1 MPNLIIPS
9 KEICKKILQKY
20 NTPANVIRHCLL
32 VTEIA
37 EEFCKKIKQ
46 VDGKLVI
53 AGAMLHDIGRSVDHS
68 IKHAIE
74 GVKILEKE
82 GLDPRIITIVKRHV
96 GTGITAEEALNLGLP
111 IEDYTPV
118 TNEEVIVSY
127 SDNLVC
133 GERRCSFE
141 EILEQFIKKFGK
153 DSHVVKGFYKQK
165 EMIEK
170 MIISSKKE

>member
-1 MPNLIIPS
+1 MSDLIIPS
-9 KEICKKILQKY
+9 KETCKKILQKY

-53 AGAMLHDIGRSVDHS
+53 AGA

-96 GTGITAEEALNLGLP
+96 GTGITAEEAVNLGLP